1 MGLLLLG
8 SLLTGVRRDIPV
20 EELLPQ
26 YAPQPSRFV
35 ELEGMRV
42 HYRDEGSG
50 PPLLLI
56 HGTSSSLHTW
66 DGWVRTLASH
76 RRVLRLDLPGFGL
89 TGPAPDA
96 DYSAERYARTV
107 TAFLDHCG
115 VAQADVAGN
124 SLGGRVAVQLTLA
137 YPARVRRLV
146 LVDATGLAGQQPPAI
161 LGLARTPVLRE
172 LLTVVSPRFVV
183 RQATEDVYG
192 HAERVTEALVDRYH
206 ALLLREGNR
215 RALVDRMSGSHDP
228 DLDDRLCVIH
238 DDVMSTLMETAT
250 EVRARIRLKEDTK
263 TVAKGALW
271 YEESLPTESI
281 LFGLVVASDA
291 RGHKATDL
299 LAHLTSTT
307 KSGNIQLGG
316 KATVGR
322 GVSALRILDGGAK

>member
-1 MGLLLLG
+1 MEPAKRRARRVLLG
-8 SLLTGVRRDIPV
+8 VTLVLLGALLTGVRRDIPV

-192 HAERVTEALVDRYH
+192 HDERVTEALVDRYH

-228 DLDDRLCVIH
+228 DLDDRL
-238 DDVMSTLMETAT
+238 A
-250 EVRARIRLKEDTK
+250 EVRVPTLL
-263 TVAKGALW
+263 LW
-271 YEESLPTESI
+271 GGRDRRNPPM
-281 LFGLVVASDA
+281 FGERFA
-291 RGHKATDL
+291 RGIAGAELRVYDELGHVPMEEDPD
-299 LAHLTSTT
+299 TT
-307 KSGNIQLGG
+307 ARDADGFLSGE
-316 KATVGR
+316 
-322 GVSALRILDGGAK
+322 